1 MGILYYIAVAFLIST
16 ISLTIFNFQYLY
28 HYNFKEVMYDLSII
42 GPKKKLSE
50 KESDKIMGKVFLDIC
65 LLLAG
70 GMFSVGYLFN
80 ESFIAVIS
88 LAVIC
93 ISNFLALI
101 VFEEHATKPKHLI
114 NYALKHTDTPE
125 AVLEFKVIAFFFAN
139 NEPSYLWDYKRSRG
153 QTYPPN
159 LEKDEKRYRDPEDIK
174 YYFPLFKKLIVLQNL
189 ITNDAIPVDSPLI
202 NNFIL
207 DNMSFLTTILT
218 ILQDKKMVETL
229 SSPLGEKDL
238 MELNAEFS
246 ELIVV
251 LTDICQFIKKEKVS
265 SNAVKNNIEMLD
277 TLEEIR
283 SINSFSK
290 LIK

>member
-238 MELNAEFS
+238 M
-246 ELIVV
+246 
-251 LTDICQFIKKEKVS
+251 
-265 SNAVKNNIEMLD
+265 
-277 TLEEIR
+277 
-283 SINSFSK
+283 
-290 LIK
+290 